1 MQCWGPFNLSCLPL
15 NFEKNSSLQ
24 TSQPRIEEML
34 TTVPK
39 ERYPIRGLHD
49 HAHDMYASKSQ
60 RRDILVA
67 SREPP
72 QLVQVE
78 AADVGMLLH
87 LSCNAID
94 PDFPYMWYALL
105 DKYI

>member
-1 MQCWGPFNLSCLPL
+1 MR
-15 NFEKNSSLQ
+15 
-24 TSQPRIEEML
+24 SQPRIDGEML